1 MLDVVKSTVEAAKA
15 DLTKLQTK
23 LESFEA
29 DRITTETTIEHLKRR
44 FPSVGKEVE
53 QEIKEHNWTASIIQG
68 K

>member
-15 DLTKLQTK
+15 DLTILQAK

-29 DRITTETTIEHLKRR
+29 DRITTETTTEHIKRR
-44 FPSVGKEVE
+44 FPSVGKDVE
-53 QEIKEHNWTASIIQG
+53 QEIKEHNWTAGILQG